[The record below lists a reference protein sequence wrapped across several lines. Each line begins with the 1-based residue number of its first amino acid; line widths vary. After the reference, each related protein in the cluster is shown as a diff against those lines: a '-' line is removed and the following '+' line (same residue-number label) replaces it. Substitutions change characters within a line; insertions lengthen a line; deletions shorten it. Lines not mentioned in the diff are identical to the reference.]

1 MTIQINGTDAPRE
14 VRIQNPGSSILGP
27 LGARRQSL
35 IQERDGILNT
45 STPQTFTPAVE
56 ARVGQLNTEIDALEE
71 RQGELQRQAQM
82 EDNARRARA
91 AFGPARIVR
100 SEEVYRPDRPEL
112 SFFMDLRNARSG
124 GDWAAAER
132 LSRHQAAYEAETR
145 ALSTQAG
152 AGGQFAPPAWLVDE
166 WVGLARPGRIT
177 ADRLNKDELPSG
189 VSSINLPKVASGE
202 SVAVQA
208 TQNTA
213 VSSTDLTTN
222 SVSSGI
228 TTLAGQQVIALQL
241 IQQSGIAF
249 DKVIGQDLMA
259 EYAKQLDLQVLNGSG
274 ASGQLQGLIGVAGVN
289 AITYTQATPTVG
301 GAGQFLAQINQA
313 VLAVN
318 TNRFLPPSG
327 IIMHPRRWSWVLNAN
342 DNQGRPLVVP
352 SGDYA
357 GFNTPGSASAAP
369 TAQGAAGSLFGL
381 PVYVDANV
389 PTNLGA
395 GTNQDV
401 ALVGRFEDSF
411 LWETAPAF
419 EAFDAP
425 YANQMSILFRVS
437 GYAAMIANRYPASL
451 SIISGT
457 GLVTPTF

>member
-1 MTIQINGTDAPRE
+1 MTIAPTRTDAPRE
-14 VRIQNPGSSILGP
+14 VRIQNSSSSILGP
-27 LGARRQSL
+27 LGSRRQAL
-35 IQERDGILNT
+35 IQERDGILN
-45 STPQTFTPAVE
+45 SATPQTFTPAVE
-56 ARVGQLNTEIDALEE
+56 ARVGELNTEIDRIEA
-71 RQGELQRQAQM
+71 RQAEIVEQDVR
-82 EDNARRARA
+82 EERARA
-91 AFGPARIVR
+91 ARAPFAPARIIR

-132 LSRHQAAYEAETR
+132 LNRHQAIYAAETR

-152 AGGQFAPPAWLVDE
+152 AGGQFAPPDWLVDE
-166 WVGLARPGRIT
+166 WVALARPGRVT
-177 ADRLNKDELPSG
+177 ADRLSKDELPSG

-202 SVAVQA
+202 SVGVQA

-213 VSSTDLTTN
+213 VSSTDLTTS

-228 TTLAGQQVIALQL
+228 TTLAGQQVVALQL

-259 EYAKQLDLQVLNGSG
+259 AYVKQLDLQVLTGSG
-274 ASGQLQGLIGVAGVN
+274 ASGQLQGLVGVSGVN

-301 GAGQFLAQINQA
+301 GAGQFLAQVNQA

-327 IIMHPRRWSWVLNAN
+327 IVMHPRRWAWVLNAT
-342 DNQGRPLVVP
+342 DNQNRPLVTP

-369 TAQGAAGSLFGL
+369 VAQGAAGSLFGL
-381 PVYVDANV
+381 PVYVDANI
-389 PTNLGA
+389 PTNQGA

-401 ALVGRFEDSF
+401 VLVGRFEDSF
-411 LWETAPAF
+411 LWESAPSF

-425 YANQMSILFRVS
+425 YANQMSILFRIH
-437 GYAAMIANRYPASL
+437 GYAAMIAARYPQSL
-451 SIISGT
+451 SIIAGT
-457 GLVTPTF
+457 GLVSPTF